1 MTRLCGHRRRERGA
15 ALLVTM
21 CLVLLIM
28 LLGASATRAALYAE
42 KAARGE
48 RDHGIAFRAAEAALL
63 DAERDIEG
71 GADRSSLRAAMFDDG
86 VAATFPDGCGAGRD
100 NPALGLCK
108 LVAAPRPP
116 SWLALPL
123 AEAEAAVDYG
133 TFTGALLSTG
143 QAWLPSR
150 LPRYIIEPIPLAR
163 AGSNASKAPVGAFR
177 ITAIGFGVDARTHVV
192 LQSMYLRTRAE
203 GA

>member
-1 MTRLCGHRRRERGA
+1 MSGKLRHQGRERGA
-15 ALLVTM
+15 ALLITM
-21 CLVLLIM
+21 CIVLMIL

-48 RDHGIAFRAAEAALL
+48 RDHSIAFLAAEAALR

-71 GADRSSLRAAMFDDG
+71 GADQTSLRAAMFDDG
-86 VAATFPDGCGAGRD
+86 VAATFPDGCGAGLD

-116 SWLALPL
+116 AWLALPL
-123 AEAEAAVDYG
+123 ADAEAAVDYG
-133 TFTGALLSTG
+133 TFTGASFSVG
-143 QAWLPSR
+143 QALLPAR
-150 LPRYIIEPIPLAR
+150 LPRYIIEPIPVTR
-163 AGSNASKAPVGAFR
+163 AGSNAGKPPSAAFR
-177 ITAIGFGVDARTHVV
+177 ITAIGFGADERNHVV
-192 LQSMYLRTRAE
+192 LQSLYLRARAE